1 MARRLLSGTGCATL
15 TAYRYGGV
23 CSQIALH
30 ALDSDGRVLVAARPL
45 PEHPLASLDDDEI
58 AEVRLDAYILEKYSK
73 MKEIDEVVAVSHRDW
88 TTQIGRAS
96 CRERV

>member
-58 AEVRLDAYILEKYSK
+58 AEVRLDVTLEAAANLN
-73 MKEIDEVVAVSHRDW
+73 DDDW
-88 TTQIGRAS
+88 IWGDSLDRRAS